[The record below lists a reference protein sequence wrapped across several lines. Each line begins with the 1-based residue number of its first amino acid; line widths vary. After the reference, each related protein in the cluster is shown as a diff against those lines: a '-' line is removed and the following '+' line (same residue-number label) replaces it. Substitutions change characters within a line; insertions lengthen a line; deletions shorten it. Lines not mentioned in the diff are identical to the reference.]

1 MDTSKKN
8 MNTTENDLTIDTDA
22 TIENNSK
29 TNAKNLWKEV
39 DDERYEVKLLLL

>member
-8 MNTTENDLTIDTDA
+8 MNTTENDLTTDIDA

-39 DDERYEVKLLLL
+39 YGTRYEVNLLLL

>member
-8 MNTTENDLTIDTDA
+8 MSTTENDLTIDTDA

-39 DDERYEVKLLLL
+39 DLDTYEVKLLLL